1 MKHFLIFTLLVTLV
15 VTSACGTSEYE
26 KVRFMAGFKAQ
37 GNLPFAAVY
46 VAQTK
51 GYFDKQGLNVEILHS
66 GGGGENLT
74 MLLANK
80 VDFTTADANTVLKHR
95 ASQDIPL
102 VAFALFGQRGQQA
115 FVSLA
120 ESGITEPADWEGKRF
135 GYKISI
141 PPDYLAILD
150 VSGVDR
156 NKIEEIQVGF
166 DPRILIEEKIDV
178 LAVFKSNE
186 PDTIRSLGHAVNVFD
201 AADLGVPTLGLTYVG
216 TEEIITKKSETTKR
230 FLRATLRAVEFIRTN
245 REESLD
251 IIMNYADKE
260 NRNHMKFMLETELS
274 DAITEQTLERGIG
287 WMTTGQWDGLQQHLL
302 KFGALDSEVSIS
314 DAINTKFLEE
324 IYDEGKVRWP

>member
-1 MKHFLIFTLLVTLV
+1 MKQFPIFTLLVLLLV
-15 VTSACGTSEYE
+15 TFACGSSESE

-37 GNLPFAAVY
+37 ANLPFAAVY
-46 VAQTK
+46 VAQEK
-51 GYFDKQGLNVEILHS
+51 GYFDKQGLDVEILHS

-95 ASQDIPL
+95 ASQDIPI

-120 ESGITEPADWEGKRF
+120 ESGITEPTDWEGKRF

-141 PPDYLAILD
+141 PPDYLAIVD

-156 NKIEEIQVGF
+156 TKIEEIQVGF
-166 DPRILIEEKIDV
+166 DPRILIEGKVDV

-186 PDTIRSLGHAVNVFD
+186 PDTIRTLGHDVNVFE

-216 TEEIITKKSETTKR
+216 TEEIISKKSETTER
-230 FLRATLRAVEFIRTN
+230 FLRSTLRAVEFIRTN

-251 IIMNYADKE
+251 IIMKYADKE

-274 DAITEQTLERGIG
+274 DAITSQTLEKGIG
-287 WMTTGQWDGLQQHLL
+287 WMTTDQWDSLQQHLL
-302 KFGALDSEVSIS
+302 KFGALDGEVSIS
-314 DAINTKFLEE
+314 DAIHTNFLEE
-324 IYDEGKVRWP
+324 IYSEGKVRWP